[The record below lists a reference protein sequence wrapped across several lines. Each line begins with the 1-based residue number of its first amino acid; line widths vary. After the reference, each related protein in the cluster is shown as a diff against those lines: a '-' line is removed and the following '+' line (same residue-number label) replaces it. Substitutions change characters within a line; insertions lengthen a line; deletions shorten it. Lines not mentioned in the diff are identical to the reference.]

1 MSSENKPH
9 LVSVVSELLASAKTE
24 NQTGQN
30 HAGGGEFLRKQYIF
44 DSLWFFWALPI
55 CQKIKYSWQQK
66 AYATTRIEIFFI
78 IANNNRNCNHVIR

>member
-24 NQTGQN
+24 NQTDQN
-30 HAGGGEFLRKQYIF
+30 HAGGGEFLRKKYIF
-44 DSLWFFWALPI
+44 DSLWFFGALLI
-55 CQKIKYSWQQK
+55 CQKIKFSRQQK
-66 AYATTRIEIFFI
+66 AYATTRIENLFI